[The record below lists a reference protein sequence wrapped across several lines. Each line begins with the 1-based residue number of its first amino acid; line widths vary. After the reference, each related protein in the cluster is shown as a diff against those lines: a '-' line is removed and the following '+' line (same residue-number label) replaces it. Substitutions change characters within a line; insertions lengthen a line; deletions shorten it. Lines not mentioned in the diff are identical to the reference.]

1 VPLAIRKVVSIDE
14 EKCDG
19 CGACILSCVEG
30 ALKVVDGKARLVSD
44 RYCDGLGAC
53 LGKCPRDAITVEDRA
68 AEDFDEAAALAHQR
82 EPATAPPAA
91 HGCPGSRLIDL
102 GPVVRAGTPSQP
114 SSAPPSADGSELT
127 HWPVQLALVPPRAS
141 FLAGADI
148 ALIADC
154 VPFAYPDAHRDF
166 IRDHVVLIACPKLDD
181 FTAHLDRLTAILRQ
195 SRPRSLS
202 VVHMEVPC
210 CFGLTQIAQRAAR
223 AAGSDTLLADVTIS
237 TRGQLLRAR

>member
-1 VPLAIRKVVSIDE
+1 VALAVRKIVSIDE

-19 CGACILSCVEG
+19 CGACIPGCVEG
-30 ALKVVDGKARLVSD
+30 ALKVIDGKARLVSD

-53 LGKCPRDAITVEDRA
+53 LGKCPQDAITVEERS
-68 AEDFDEAAALAHQR
+68 AEQFDEAAAMAHQS
-82 EPATAPPAA
+82 EAAPAPGTS
-91 HGCPGSRLIDL
+91 CPGSRLIHL
-102 GPVVRAGTPSQP
+102 GTVRPA
-114 SSAPPSADGSELT
+114 SAPTSPQVDAQEPSGSALT

-154 VPFAYPDAHRDF
+154 VPFAYPEVHRDF
-166 IRDHVVLIACPKLDD
+166 IQNHAVLIACPKLDD
-181 FTAHLDRLTAILRQ
+181 FPAHLERLTAILRQ

-210 CFGLTQIAQRAAR
+210 CFGLAQMAHQAVRASGAS
-223 AAGSDTLLADVTIS
+223 ALLSDITIS
-237 TRGQLLRAR
+237 TSGEVLSAR